1 MSEKLKKTQQTKVK
15 KTNNNNKTKTKLSSY
30 NNIKISKKKV
40 ENKSD
45 LVVEAS
51 SSVSSTFASISTSD
65 LCEAACSH
73 LSLYKAENPD
83 NYLTNYKKIADSSV
97 TWYRTGIEVSRGKK
111 RERKLHPQKCQ
122 ECNFN
127 GDRIHFC
134 QDCFYIGCWK
144 NGHARS
150 HYKNTN
156 HKFATDVKRLYVY
169 CFECNN
175 YIYDFEFEEIKKLA
189 DIRAAEDESI
199 EKEPNSKRAR
209 FEVYKPTPEESILIN
224 EGSTSFTC
232 AGFRGLYNLGATCF
246 MNAVLQTFM
255 HNPIIKNYFMM
266 DKHNS
271 KLCDKTC
278 CMCCEVDNLFQEFHT
293 KEKKPYPPCSF
304 LYAMWNSSTELA
316 GYAEQDAHEF
326 FMAAINQMH
335 LDSRDCNQKCDC
347 IMHKAFAFWMRSRIT
362 CKECKKV
369 KNIDEHMVEWQL
381 HLKQRNLDKRKRNGL
396 SKLKASQ
403 SSSSQDSNGV
413 IIARDDDD
421 DKNELYQ
428 CLNKNL
434 SEELLFGY
442 QCEFCTERKIK
453 NGIPPEDA
461 AKPTENNCTRTITAK
476 KLPPVLAFVVDRFHR
491 DNKKTVKNEAE
502 LTFYEEIDMSGYT
515 SIAQDILINGGSLDD
530 VEPFKYHLLSVVNH
544 EGNLNTGHYTVYCKN
559 RGQWFLFDDHTVR
572 LASSSEVLASKR
584 KARKFTNNDAVNAQD
599 MDVIFVFKDGAN
611 LTRSEEASMARHQ
624 RNTPDICEAYRSIK
638 RPS

>member
-156 HKFATDVKRLYVY
+156 HKF
-169 CFECNN
+169 
-175 YIYDFEFEEIKKLA
+175 EIKKLA

-461 AKPTENNCTRTITAK
+461 AKPTE
-476 KLPPVLAFVVDRFHR
+476 RFHR

-559 RGQWFLFDDHTVR
+559 R
-572 LASSSEVLASKR
+572 ASSSEVLASKR

-611 LTRSEEASMARHQ
+611 LTRSEEASMV
-624 RNTPDICEAYRSIK
+624 
-638 RPS
+638 

>member
-413 IIARDDDD
+413 IIAHDDDD

-461 AKPTENNCTRTITAK
+461 AKPTE
-476 KLPPVLAFVVDRFHR
+476 RFHR

-544 EGNLNTGHYTVYCKN
+544 E
-559 RGQWFLFDDHTVR
+559 
-572 LASSSEVLASKR
+572 ASSSEVLASKR

-611 LTRSEEASMARHQ
+611 LTRREEASMARHQ
-624 RNTPDICEAYRSIK
+624 RNTPDICEACGSIK